1 VNLTHTL
8 YEPTGSGPHPTLV
21 ALHGYGANAN
31 DLLALAPYL
40 GGGTLQMICPQG
52 PLTVPIGPGMS
63 GFGWFPLTSSGQ
75 LFDGDAITRAADL
88 VREFLAHA
96 ARRYAIHPQ
105 KLVLT
110 GFSQGGVLAYL
121 IALEDPARFAGL
133 VALSSWLPPPLV
145 QLLKPNEARRQ
156 LPTLVQHGSRDEVI
170 NVARARQSVESL
182 RGLGVPL
189 TYREH
194 DIGHEID
201 ATSLATL
208 GEWLDEK
215 VLSPVLTL

>member
-1 VNLTHTL
+1 MNLTHTL

-40 GGGTLQMICPQG
+40 GGGALQMICPQG

-63 GFGWFPLTSSGQ
+63 GFGWFPLTGSGQ
-75 LFDGDAITRAADL
+75 LFDGDAIRRSADQ
-88 VREFLAHA
+88 VREFLADV
-96 ARRYAIHPQ
+96 ARRYAIDPR
-105 KLVLT
+105 KLVLA
-110 GFSQGGVLAYL
+110 GFSQGGVLAYR
-121 IALEDPARFAGL
+121 IALEEPTRFAGL

-145 QLLKPNEARRQ
+145 ESLQPNEARRQ

-182 RGLGVPL
+182 RDLGVPV

-201 ATSLATL
+201 AATL
-208 GEWLDEK
+208 GALVEWLDEK
-215 VLSPVLTL
+215 VISPVLTL